1 MESCVWT
8 FWKLPRNFVTTL
20 RWQVLIALV
29 CRKRKKE
36 KRRVLCEVS
45 GADTGDSPACSW
57 TGRPGCLAEETEMRV
72 PGTATARRRGQN
84 HHRHY
89 ISSSLSLWP
98 GCVAAAARTP
108 SNGLDGWGWGTAS
121 WPPSSPCPPT
131 PTPALCHTVSGEA
144 VIIICYYYH
153 HPSVASR
160 ECSLWQWSWSRAP
173 APSWYLTT
181 QALATS
187 WLWDPRVGLQP
198 RQWGN
203 VSIISHILAW
213 MLHNSRRHSQCTLM
227 AHTSTRPQPVTIF
240 SSSPRLQVNLKSRPN
255 GKWKLGW
262 SPIVVCS
269 QWFKPWNA
277 TFELG
282 FIIYRH
288 TFSATKNDIIFQL
301 AINKP
306 TSFCSASC
314 NTYNNLIWICTF
326 SVDAF
331 IFCSRVHLQTP
342 AASVWEHERGGQWE
356 GETLKE
362 AQTTGI

>member
-1 MESCVWT
+1 MAGVDSPGLQEAEEGEEACLVRGEWGRHGWLASMQLDREAW
-8 FWKLPRNFVTTL
+8 LPRGGN
-20 RWQVLIALV
+20 RDESA
-29 CRKRKKE
+29 
-36 KRRVLCEVS
+36 
-45 GADTGDSPACSW
+45 GDSD
-57 TGRPGCLAEETEMRV
+57 REEERSES
-72 PGTATARRRGQN
+72 
-84 HHRHY
+84 
-89 ISSSLSLWP
+89 SSSLHIIIIIIMTRVCGSSSKDTEQRP
-98 GCVAAAARTP
+98 GWMGVGHSKLAATL
-108 SNGLDGWGWGTAS
+108 SV
-121 WPPSSPCPPT
+121 
-131 PTPALCHTVSGEA
+131 PAYTHTTLCHTVSGEA

-181 QALATS
+181 QALATT